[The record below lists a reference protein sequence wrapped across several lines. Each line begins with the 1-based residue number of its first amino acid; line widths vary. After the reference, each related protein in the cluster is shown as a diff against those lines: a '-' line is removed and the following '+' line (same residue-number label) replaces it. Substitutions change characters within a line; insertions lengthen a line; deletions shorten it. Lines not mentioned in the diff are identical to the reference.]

1 MEQSRGSKPGFGDAN
16 THHRD
21 LREAH
26 FAEQACLATGKL
38 FYSATMCATEMP
50 SSFAARTRQLA
61 ITCKSMHVDVRSS
74 EMEISATE

>member
-61 ITCKSMHVDVRSS
+61 IAMINLAHNTRVR
-74 EMEISATE
+74 MPGP